1 MEQSVYRVHWLASKE
16 TSQRWQEEFDI
27 TTREMEWTSRFFIGK
42 AGQWAANRDRLLT
55 DGHKPTSGVICY
67 AERQRSMWNDFAAH
81 AQQRYQEVNK
91 SYEYIQ
97 SSL

>member
-16 TSQRWQEEFDI
+16 KCQRWQEEFDI
-27 TTREMEWTSRFFIGK
+27 TSKEMEWTSRFFLGK
-42 AGQWAANRDRLLT
+42 AGHWAAHRDRLLT
-55 DGHKPTSGVICY
+55 DGHEPTSGVICY

-81 AQQRYQEVNK
+81 AQQRYQKINK
-91 SYEYIQ
+91 RYEYIQ